1 MAVDE
6 GTGTLGS
13 EGADDA
19 VDAAVEHAEGTDGGQ
34 PEGQQS
40 IEELQAQLREERAA
54 RLAYE
59 RMLGQRGEPAGGDDD
74 PPTRPDPRAAMDQQ
88 MFDNEL
94 AEAEAQVRM
103 LAGRKDAASIYALKQ
118 AEAYRSQ
125 IAALKDATGRAL
137 TLMWDRIQTMEV
149 PQESR
154 DAFDEFYQSNRG
166 AFTSKAAAVKMWT
179 SMQKAQARATTPTTP
194 TTPAARPSPTTARR
208 PMVDT
213 TVRPVPSREAAAR
226 TMTGEQFDTE
236 IESLRKAGRY
246 DEARQLQARYDANE
260 IVITD

>member
-19 VDAAVEHAEGTDGGQ
+19 VDAAVEHTEGTDGGQ

-40 IEELQAQLREERAA
+40 IEELHAQLREERAA

-179 SMQKAQARATTPTTP
+179 SMQKAQAKATTPTTP

-226 TMTGEQFDTE
+226 IWPAEKFDAEVERLRRSGAHEQATQME
-236 IESLRKAGRY
+236 QRLERG
-246 DEARQLQARYDANE
+246 E
-260 IVITD
+260 IVLED